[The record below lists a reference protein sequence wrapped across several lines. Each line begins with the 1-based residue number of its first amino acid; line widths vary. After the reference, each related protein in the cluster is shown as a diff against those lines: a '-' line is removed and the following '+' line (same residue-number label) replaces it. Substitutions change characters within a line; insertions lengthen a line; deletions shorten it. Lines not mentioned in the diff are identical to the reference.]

1 MESVFLCYNPY
12 MSTKI
17 EKNEKGVIK
26 ISVRDLVE
34 FILREGDIDNRHGR
48 GASAEA
54 MLAGGR
60 IHRKIQKRKGSNYHA
75 EVPLKIAIEED
86 KYQLVIEGR
95 ADGILIESATEEITF
110 ADNFNHRTMPID
122 CKVTI
127 DEIKGMYM
135 KLDLLEDAIGVHRAQ
150 AMCYA
155 YIYALQHDLSAISV
169 QMTYCNLDTEDIR
182 YFHYDYTFEELADW
196 FEKLIDEYKK
206 WADFQFAWKKLRQA
220 SIKPLQFPFPYRDGQ
235 RELVAGVYRT
245 IKRKKNLFIQAPT
258 GAGKT
263 ISTVFPAVKAVGED
277 LADKIFYLT
286 AKTITGT
293 VAREAFELL
302 RKNGY
307 QAKVLT
313 ITAKEKLCLCEEMEC
328 NPINCPYAKGHYDR
342 VNDAVF
348 SLLQKED
355 VITREVILEQA
366 KEYNVCP
373 FEMCLDTATW
383 VDDII
388 CDYNYVFD
396 PNVYLKRFFGEG
408 TSGEYIFLIDE
419 AHNLVDRGREMYS
432 AHVDRADV
440 LEAKKLA
447 VDYSKGLVRALEKV
461 NRQLRTLEKECTEYE
476 ILPNPGAV
484 SLGMLQVMG
493 EMDKL
498 LEELHGKE
506 LPEQLLEFYFC
517 VRDFLNIDEL
527 LDENYV
533 VYTEMGEGG
542 KVILRLFCVNPAAN
556 IHRCLE
562 KGKSAVFFSA
572 TLLPMDYYRAL
583 LSTRKDDYG
592 IYVTSPFRQEN
603 RCILT
608 GRDVSSRY
616 TRRGYEEYHRIAS
629 YIARTVWT
637 RKGNYMVFFPSYK
650 FMEDVLEVYENEFSA
665 EWVRCISQTSG
676 MNEREKEEFLEEFSA
691 SEGTLVGF
699 CVMGG
704 IFSEGID
711 LMGEK
716 LIGAIIIGT
725 GLPQIGTERE
735 ILRQYYDKK
744 GVNGFDYAYR
754 YPGMNK
760 VLQSAG
766 RVIRTQEDTGIILLL
781 DERFTGKD
789 YRNLFPAEW
798 SDRGN
803 CTLNTVEEQL
813 GSFWNRIREKN

>member
-1 MESVFLCYNPY
+1 M
-12 MSTKI
+12 
-17 EKNEKGVIK
+17 
-26 ISVRDLVE
+26 
-34 FILREGDIDNRHGR
+34 
-48 GASAEA
+48 
-54 MLAGGR
+54 
-60 IHRKIQKRKGSNYHA
+60 
-75 EVPLKIAIEED
+75 
-86 KYQLVIEGR
+86 
-95 ADGILIESATEEITF
+95 
-110 ADNFNHRTMPID
+110 
-122 CKVTI
+122 
-127 DEIKGMYM
+127 
-135 KLDLLEDAIGVHRAQ
+135 
-150 AMCYA
+150 
-155 YIYALQHDLSAISV
+155 
-169 QMTYCNLDTEDIR
+169 
-182 YFHYDYTFEELADW
+182 
-196 FEKLIDEYKK
+196 
-206 WADFQFAWKKLRQA
+206 
-220 SIKPLQFPFPYRDGQ
+220 
-235 RELVAGVYRT
+235 
-245 IKRKKNLFIQAPT
+245 
-258 GAGKT
+258 
-263 ISTVFPAVKAVGED
+263 
-277 LADKIFYLT
+277 
-286 AKTITGT
+286 
-293 VAREAFELL
+293 
-302 RKNGY
+302 
-307 QAKVLT
+307 T
-313 ITAKEKLCLCEEMEC
+313 ITAKDKICPFKEAEC
-328 NPINCPYAKGHYDR
+328 NPESCPYAKGHYDR
-342 VNDAVF
+342 INDAVYELWQEEHAY
-348 SLLQKED
+348 S
-355 VITREVILEQA
+355 REKMLEHA
-366 KEYNVCP
+366 EKWKVCP
-373 FEMCLDTATW
+373 FEMCLDLALWTDG
-383 VDDII
+383 VI

-396 PNVYLKRFFGEG
+396 PNVKLKRFFGEG
-408 TSGEYIFLIDE
+408 VSGNYIFLIDE
-419 AHNLVDRGREMYS
+419 AHNLVERGREMYS
-432 AHVDRADV
+432 ASVCKEEV
-440 LEAKKLA
+440 LEIRKKA
-447 VDYSKGLVRALEKV
+447 GEKYPRFTKALSRV
-461 NRQLRTLEKECTEYE
+461 NRQLLEIRKDCEKYE
-476 ILPNPGAV
+476 VLEGPGALPL
-484 SLGMLQVMG
+484 SLLQVMG

-781 DERFTGKD
+781 DERFAGKD